1 MGHFKSRPHLSREAG
16 SPQLVRTARWRVSFA
31 ATVTTSL
38 PGRAYRRCG
47 HAGLTTRMG
56 RNCRLGRG
64 GQRPGGHRPLF
75 CIPSSR
81 VESPG
86 QKLSGP
92 CAHPGLA
99 TGNCLS
105 LAIWDG
111 GDIRRDGASAAC
123 AQTSPVGGRWNLP
136 PAGSRR
142 PLGKFLWQAHQVHL
156 VCLSRPAVSWGSFN
170 AWRIAVTHPT
180 PHRERG

>member
-1 MGHFKSRPHLSREAG
+1 MKQAHRSSFAPLVGGSRLPRRSRRACPVELIVVAGTLASRRAWVGIAVLAAAG
-16 SPQLVRTARWRVSFA
+16 SALA
-31 ATVTTSL
+31 AT
-38 PGRAYRRCG
+38 
-47 HAGLTTRMG
+47 GLYFAFHH
-56 RNCRLGRG
+56 LGSF
-64 GQRPGGHRPLF
+64 HHL
-75 CIPSSR
+75 